1 MNHDLCKDIEIFGSV
16 SEKETE
22 TDRPI
27 IWNYSKFWFS
37 RLWLIRSELSS
48 ENIFD
53 LVVIKEKK
61 QRNSSKTLIYKWFE
75 FCQNSETTNQND
87 SRDTKMVRRFAILTN
102 SKCSN
107 FVKLSKRMH
116 IRPHDKSSF
125 EWILSNFID
134 GPVLRYGLWLIL
146 AFMFIKEVGTPVK
159 KVLEKHCFSCMG
171 DVYWSE
177 FCLVYS
183 WA

>member
-1 MNHDLCKDIEIFGSV
+1 MIGRSV
-16 SEKETE
+16 SVSFSLTLPNISISLHKSWFMIHKREK
-22 TDRPI
+22 
-27 IWNYSKFWFS
+27 WHG
-37 RLWLIRSELSS
+37 
-48 ENIFD
+48 
-53 LVVIKEKK
+53 
-61 QRNSSKTLIYKWFE
+61 NSCKTTIYKWFE

-134 GPVLRYGLWLIL
+134 GRVWLFFQLKNMARGEKRENKRRSSEDRPPGPIR
-146 AFMFIKEVGTPVK
+146 F
-159 KVLEKHCFSCMG
+159 KVLSVPNWKTDFI
-171 DVYWSE
+171 
-177 FCLVYS
+177 LL
-183 WA
+183 

>member
-1 MNHDLCKDIEIFGSV
+1 MIGRSV
-16 SEKETE
+16 SVSFSLTLPNISISLHKSWFMIHKREK
-22 TDRPI
+22 
-27 IWNYSKFWFS
+27 WHG
-37 RLWLIRSELSS
+37 
-48 ENIFD
+48 
-53 LVVIKEKK
+53 
-61 QRNSSKTLIYKWFE
+61 NSCKTTIYKWFE

-134 GPVLRYGLWLIL
+134 GPVKSKITKFSELSLFIL
-146 AFMFIKEVGTPVK
+146 LYTGPSMNFDKIHSKENFFT
-159 KVLEKHCFSCMG
+159 
-171 DVYWSE
+171 
-177 FCLVYS
+177 
-183 WA
+183 